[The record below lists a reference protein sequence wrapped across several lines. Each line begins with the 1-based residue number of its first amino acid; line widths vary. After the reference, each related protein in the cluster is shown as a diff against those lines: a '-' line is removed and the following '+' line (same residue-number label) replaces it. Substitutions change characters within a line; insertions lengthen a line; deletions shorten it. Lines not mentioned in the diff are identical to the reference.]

1 LTVQYRNIF
10 GQVPKWLPIW

>member
-10 GQVPKWLPIW
+10 GQVPRWLPIW